1 MTVSSQTLLFLT
13 LSVAA
18 ALPSAPTTATRLHG
32 QTARLH
38 AQILRSRRAPGG
50 ASRNIP
56 RLVRAAN
63 LPTANTTTLIRALVP
78 EDQRLASHLLHASVA
93 AGRVPRT
100 DAFSTVVAASRKAG
114 DLDGARAA
122 LAALHECGLRA
133 NPTDCHALLAALCEA
148 GRTDAAEG
156 LYREMARAGTEVGH
170 KTRAV
175 LLTGLLN
182 SGEGERALA
191 FAHELLGGPYRDLAS
206 SPPDVPLVNVILQ
219 ALFSHGAE
227 AEAKSLLQELKVAG
241 IAPDARTLSLLLSHL
256 VKLKQLPSALEV
268 FNAFLAAGGAPSAA
282 AFNILIDGCARQAQL
297 LNAEALAAQMDG
309 LGVKRDAYT
318 YNALI
323 SAAARAGRVN
333 RALAQRRMMRRSGV
347 AADAVTLTLLARA
360 LADESRGVEALRLAR
375 QAADGAGVKFDA
387 RLAAA
392 LLYAAT
398 RTRERDAKEA
408 AEHARWVWAEM
419 GRRRVVPDARCVA
432 GHLVALGNAGD
443 FDGARELFDAQPTPR
458 DPRVWAAMTQ
468 VTNLSDEPAYASSVL
483 SGAFASTIAAAQAAV
498 AARAAPPAAASPSA
512 EELSART
519 VPELKEL
526 CRAAGLLVG
535 GNKAELVERLVA
547 DVAAVESVSAEE
559 WLEE

>member
-1 MTVSSQTLLFLT
+1 MSSQTLLFLS

-38 AQILRSRRAPGG
+38 AQILRSRRARRRLAQHPAPRARGQPADGEHDDADPRARAGGPAARVAPAARERGGG
-50 ASRNIP
+50 A
-56 RLVRAAN
+56 RAAH
-63 LPTANTTTLIRALVP
+63 R
-78 EDQRLASHLLHASVA
+78 RLQH
-93 AGRVPRT
+93 GGGGEP
-100 DAFSTVVAASRKAG
+100 KAG

-398 RTRERDAKEA
+398 RARARRERGGGARAVGVGRDGA
-408 AEHARWVWAEM
+408 APRRPRRPL
-419 GRRRVVPDARCVA
+419 RRRPPRRVGQRRRLRRRARALRRAADAARPARV
-432 GHLVALGNAGD
+432 GGDDAGD
-443 FDGARELFDAQPTPR
+443 QPQRRARL
-458 DPRVWAAMTQ
+458 RVVRPQ
-468 VTNLSDEPAYASSVL
+468 RRLRLDHRRRPSRRC
-483 SGAFASTIAAAQAAV
+483 
-498 AARAAPPAAASPSA
+498 ARAPPAAASPSA
-512 EELSART
+512 DELSART

-526 CRAAGLLVG
+526 CREAGLLVG